1 MIEITREIDGAVDF
15 ELGHSRTAPLRYDI
29 TWPAQG
35 EAAGVVLVI
44 SGFGDDT
51 ASDYSRKLR
60 RHVVETTGMGAV
72 SVRYHAFE
80 ARPNNG
86 GQVTIDARE
95 QIYLLGLA
103 MIHGVKVDMSESAL
117 VLADAVAKV
126 DNRSRVRAIIETGSG
141 EAQNFGVLQALDHL
155 CVIGD
160 LIANA
165 PPFDVRRI
173 VALGTSHG
181 GYIAH
186 LMAKFAPSTLAAI
199 IDNSSYAQP
208 PMNYLGIGDEG
219 ELTLTAGAAMMDAGV
234 RSAWSVS
241 NRQARNFYGRDQ
253 DLIRDARYPPHLA
266 AARAAAADRG
276 TQYFMVNSTV
286 DSISPPA
293 QKRRQ
298 HAALVQAGFDAHLQ
312 IIGQDGIDGQ
322 LFKTLTHGL
331 GCSLK
336 GLFDRHIGQVRPRE
350 VDPDVMQ
357 GRVMT
362 YDTVDL
368 VYRFRHTP
376 EAPHVAA
383 EMAELYPE
391 MPEAVSHA
399 A

>member
-1 MIEITREIDGAVDF
+1 MIEITREIIGPSDF
-15 ELGHSRTAPLRYDI
+15 ELGQARAAPLRYDI
-29 TWPAQG
+29 TWPAKG
-35 EAAGVVLVI
+35 EAAGVVLII

-51 ASDYSRKLR
+51 SSDYSRKLR
-60 RHVVETTGMGAV
+60 AHIVETSGMGAV

-86 GQVTIDARE
+86 GKVVVDPRE

-103 MIHGVKVDMSESAL
+103 TVHGVKVDMSESAL

-126 DNRSRVRAIIETGSG
+126 DKRSRVRAVIETGSG
-141 EAQNFGVLQALDHL
+141 EAQNFGVIQALDHL

-165 PPFDVRRI
+165 PAFDVRRI

-219 ELTLTAGAAMMDAGV
+219 EFTLLAGAAAMDASV
-234 RSAWSVS
+234 RSAWTVS
-241 NRQARNFYGRDQ
+241 DRHARNFYGRDQ
-253 DLIRDARYPPHLA
+253 DLIRDCRYPPHLA
-266 AARAAAADRG
+266 AARAAALDHG
-276 TQYFMVNSTV
+276 TQFFMVNATV
-286 DSISPPA
+286 DSISPSVL
-293 QKRRQ
+293 KRRQ
-298 HAALVQAGFDAHLQ
+298 HAALVQAGFDAHLD
-312 IIGQDGIDGQ
+312 IIGPERIDGR

-336 GLFDRHIGQVRPRE
+336 GLFDRHIGEVRSRA
-350 VDPDVMQ
+350 VDPDVLQ
-357 GRVMT
+357 GSVVA
-362 YDTVDL
+362 YDGIDL
-368 VYRFRHTP
+368 TYRFGHTGD
-376 EAPHVAA
+376 APHVVA
-383 EMAELYPE
+383 ETAELFPQL
-391 MPEAVSHA
+391 ARGA
-399 A
+399 

>member
-1 MIEITREIDGAVDF
+1 MIEITREIIGAADF
-15 ELGHSRTAPLRYDI
+15 ELGQVRKAPLRYDI
-29 TWPAQG
+29 TWPAEG

-51 ASDYSRKLR
+51 SSDYSRKLR
-60 RHVVETTGMGAV
+60 GHIVETTGMGAV

-86 GQVTIDARE
+86 GKVVVDPRE
-95 QIYLLGLA
+95 QVYLLGLA
-103 MIHGVKVDMSESAL
+103 MVHGVKVDMSESAL
-117 VLADAVAKV
+117 VLADAVGKV

-141 EAQNFGVLQALDHL
+141 EPQNFGVIQALDHL

-208 PMNYLGIGDEG
+208 PMNFLGIGDES
-219 ELTLTAGAAMMDAGV
+219 EFTLTAGAAVMDATV
-234 RSAWSVS
+234 RSAWTVS
-241 NRQARNFYGRDQ
+241 DRQARNYYGRDQ

-266 AARAAAADRG
+266 AARAAAADHG

-293 QKRRQ
+293 LKRRQ
-298 HAALVQAGFDAHLQ
+298 HAALVQAGFDAHLE
-312 IIGQDGIDGQ
+312 IIGPEGIDGQ
-322 LFKTLTHGL
+322 LFKMLTHGL

-336 GLFDRHIGQVRPRE
+336 GLFDRHIGQVRSRT

-357 GRVMT
+357 EAVIT
-362 YDTVDL
+362 YDGVDL
-368 VYRFRHTP
+368 VYRFSHTLD
-376 EAPHVAA
+376 APHVVA
-383 EMAELYPE
+383 ETAELFPT
-391 MPEAVSHA
+391 VSQVA
-399 A
+399 

>member
-1 MIEITREIDGAVDF
+1 MIEITREIIGASDF
-15 ELGHSRTAPLRYDI
+15 ELGQQRSAPLRYDI
-29 TWPAQG
+29 TWPAEG

-51 ASDYSRKLR
+51 SSEYSRKLR
-60 RHVVETTGMGAV
+60 AHIAETTGMGAV

-86 GQVTIDARE
+86 GKVVVDPRE

-103 MIHGVKVDMSESAL
+103 MVHGIKVDMSESAL
-117 VLADAVAKV
+117 VLADAVGKV
-126 DNRSRVRAIIETGSG
+126 DTRSRVRAIIETGSG
-141 EAQNFGVLQALDHL
+141 EAQNFGVIQALDHL

-208 PMNYLGIGDEG
+208 PMNYLGIGDES
-219 ELTLTAGAAMMDAGV
+219 EFTLKAGSAVMDASV
-234 RSAWSVS
+234 RSAWTVS
-241 NRQARNFYGRDQ
+241 DRQARNFYGRDQ

-266 AARAAAADRG
+266 AARAAAGDAG
-276 TQYFMVNSTV
+276 TQYFMVNATV

-293 QKRRQ
+293 MKRRQ
-298 HAALVQAGFDAHLQ
+298 HAALVEAGFDAHLE
-312 IIGQDGIDGQ
+312 IIGPEGIDGQ

-336 GLFDRHIGQVRPRE
+336 GLFDRHIGQVRSRA
-350 VDPDVMQ
+350 VDPDVMR
-357 GRVMT
+357 GSVVV
-362 YDTVDL
+362 YDGVDL
-368 VYRFRHTP
+368 AYRFSHVAEP
-376 EAPHVAA
+376 PHVVA
-383 EMAELYPE
+383 EVAELYPTR
-391 MPEAVSHA
+391 A